1 MKRMKGFFTIICP
14 LILLCGCSGNVS
26 VSAPESGAIDNPFE
40 ETADAGESQSASTI
54 ASYGLG
60 YAADEMLTLS
70 GGTLTIPIEL
80 SGGKESTQVGI
91 LIYLDGILQPYST
104 EASDSK
110 KTMHLFDTAAKTK
123 TIFSVDMDAVFDSSQ
138 EKHYI
143 NLVSVLL
150 PNYCP
155 ADKTSTFGTYHSGL
169 TVLPKEITIAEDSG
183 TAYLSDIPVYD
194 NNTFIKNDDIKKY
207 DIEDDSYAA
216 FVLFNAADS
225 DKKLRAD
232 NGVLSL
238 SLLSYTMQAD
248 SGIYRVSFYKNH
260 EVVKLSGGFDY
271 IDVAVEKGKMSLTD
285 IQIENISAGD
295 FVYCVAVP
303 LSDIGYSMPYKS
315 KSTFVLSSGNSL
327 DGNSSA
333 GETESAFTTSA
344 AVESTPA
351 EDAVSTSTGLGN
363 NQVFIADDTSII
375 LAGYENGGMY
385 IYRSND
391 GIEINKSV
399 RMADETG
406 FIQKI
411 CRVDGGYCVL
421 YYNGIEEMDEG
432 KMLGCLLDLE
442 LNPVHTI
449 ELSELLGEDAM
460 FFAENIDLNFETIC
474 YSSSTG
480 SELYVCGLNGENRQK
495 LLTLPQKQD
504 GEASMITGAALME
517 SGIAVTAVGS
527 DNGEKTGFYG
537 IVSFDGNYELY
548 QKKGIQA
555 PQASSNTAIWADAH
569 LELTQTSSGEIVVYS
584 NGEFSPMKTA
594 EPNESQYAYL
604 CNDGKTIL
612 TYTENEGS
620 LKINAYRNGAA
631 IKSLSASANGTVA
644 ANLVLFS
651 DKIYANTRGNSYE
664 LVSWD
669 FG

>member
-1 MKRMKGFFTIICP
+1 MKKFRTALALICVSTI
-14 LILLCGCSGNVS
+14 LCGCSGNVS
-26 VSAPESGAIDNPFE
+26 VSAPESGVIDNPFE
-40 ETADAGESQSASTI
+40 ETADAEESQGASTI

-60 YAADEMLTLS
+60 YAADESVTLS

-91 LIYLDGILQPYST
+91 LIYLDGILQSYST
-104 EASDSK
+104 ETSQSK
-110 KTMHLFDTAAKTK
+110 KTMHLFDTAAKNK
-123 TIFSVDMDAVFDSSQ
+123 TTFSVDVDAVFDGSL

-150 PNYCP
+150 PNYRP

-169 TVLPKEITIAEDSG
+169 TVLPKEITIADDSG
-183 TAYLSDIPVYD
+183 AEYQSDIPAYD
-194 NNTFIKNDDIKKY
+194 SNTFIKNDDIKKY

-216 FVLFNAADS
+216 FVLLNAADS
-225 DKKLRAD
+225 DKKLYID
-232 NGVLSL
+232 NGRLSL

-248 SGIYRVSFYKNH
+248 SGVYRVSFYKNH
-260 EVVKLSGGFDY
+260 EPVKLSGGFDY

-285 IQIENISAGD
+285 IQIEDISAGD

-327 DGNSSA
+327 DGNSPA
-333 GETESAFTTSA
+333 GEAESAFTTSA
-344 AVESTPA
+344 AAENTPA
-351 EDAVSTSTGLGN
+351 EEAVSSSTGLGN

-375 LAGYENGGMY
+375 LAGYENDGLY
-385 IYRSND
+385 IYGSND
-391 GIEINKSV
+391 GAEINKSV
-399 RMADETG
+399 RLADETG

-411 CRVDGGYCVL
+411 SRVDGGYCVL

-460 FFAENIDLNFETIC
+460 FFAENIDLNFEMIC

-495 LLTLPQKQD
+495 LLTLSQKQD
-504 GEASMITGAALME
+504 GEASMITGAALMQ

-527 DNGEKTGFYG
+527 DNGEKTNFYG
-537 IVSFDGNYELY
+537 VVGFDGNCELY

-555 PQASSNTAIWADAH
+555 PQASGDTAIWADAH
-569 LELTQTSSGEIVVYS
+569 LELTQTSSGEIIVYS
-584 NGEFSPMKTA
+584 NGEFAALKTA

-604 CNDGKTIL
+604 CYDGKTIL
-612 TYTENEGS
+612 TYTEGDGTA
-620 LKINAYRNGAA
+620 KINAYRNGAA
-631 IKSLSASANGTVA
+631 IKSLSAITNGTIA
-644 ANLVLFS
+644 GNLVLFS
-651 DKIYANTRGNSYE
+651 DKIYANTRGNSYG